1 MQDAGLE
8 RVGQR
13 HSVAGAGHVGALV
26 VLVRGRHVVD
36 GGEMEEVLDVAAV
49 LVDPALLDTE
59 ALPREVADDGR
70 DALAALPV
78 LGQLR
83 QALL

>member
-1 MQDAGLE
+1 M
-8 RVGQR
+8 
-13 HSVAGAGHVGALV
+13 
-26 VLVRGRHVVD
+26 
-36 GGEMEEVLDVAAV
+36 LDLAAV
-49 LVDPALLDTE
+49 LVDPALLDAE
-59 ALPREVADDGR
+59 ALLREVADDGR